1 MKEKEKKFNCSL
13 THYLDLRGTIMP
25 FSLLKISQALR
36 VIEPGDSLEVLW
48 SDPDTPADLF
58 KILPHNAYELVGMDR
73 VEEKDPYFRLMLLK
87 RSVAVCAEEDGCI
100 RDGRCNQTFFVNA
113 AEERWTSSKNKED
126 IMTELNLSEIN
137 ASSTVDAR
145 GSACPGPLLEAKKG
159 IGKVKIGEILEI
171 YSADS
176 GTRKDIPA
184 WAKKVGHDYLGML
197 EVDGYDK
204 HFVRRNK

>member
-1 MKEKEKKFNCSL
+1 MKAGINKLRSSNSL
-13 THYLDLRGTIMP
+13 CLDLRGVIMP

-36 VIEPGDSLEVLW
+36 IIEPGESLEVLW
-48 SDPDTPADLF
+48 SDPETPTDLF
-58 KILPHNAYELVGMDR
+58 KVLPDNVYEVVGMDR
-73 VEEKDPYFRLMLLK
+73 VEEKDPYFRLMLSK
-87 RSVAVCAEEDGCI
+87 RAVAAGAGKGGSIREECG
-100 RDGRCNQTFFVNA
+100 NQNMFSPA
-113 AEERWTSSKNKED
+113 AEERQNTSKPKED
-126 IMTELNLSEIN
+126 IMTEVNLSEIE

-159 IGKVKIGEILEI
+159 IGKVKVGEILEI

-184 WAKKVGHDYLGML
+184 WAKKVGHDYLGIL

>member
-1 MKEKEKKFNCSL
+1 MSEKKKNFYGSL
-13 THYLDLRGTIMP
+13 THYLDLRGTLMP

-36 VIEPGDSLEVLW
+36 GIAPGDSLEVLW

-58 KILPHNAYELVGMDR
+58 KILPQNAYELIGMDR

-87 RSVAVCAEEDGCI
+87 RSVAVCAEKGGRI
-100 RDGRCNQTFFVNA
+100 RDGRCNLTFFANA
-113 AEERWTSSKNKED
+113 AAERWTSSKNKED
-126 IMTELNLSEIN
+126 IMTELNLSEIK

-159 IGKVKIGEILEI
+159 IGKVKVGEILEI

-184 WAKKVGHDYLGML
+184 WAKKVGHDYLGIL

-204 HFVRRNK
+204 HFVRRKK